1 MSGAAPRRVE
11 LTPERFNR
19 LNDRYVKYVFA
30 DPKNKALLIA
40 LINDVLADIPEGA
53 ERIPPVVDLSYRD
66 REAAPTYK
74 GDKVPRFDIV
84 AMTADGQF
92 FHIEFQVAK
101 DPHTLPRVLHYG
113 ARNVFMR
120 TREGE
125 EYSSVRVIVIMIA
138 NFTLFEDAEGYHT
151 VHRILDV
158 KTLAWH
164 MRGLEFHFI
173 ELTKLRARGGEP
185 RSGLERLMYWF
196 GDIGGEEMMET
207 LVKEDTRVA
216 RMAQLEDLFR
226 TDPDL
231 LEDYFDQ
238 ERARMDYEAAM
249 DYSRAEGRAEGEK
262 RGEKR
267 GEERGIKLGRAEGEE
282 RGIKLGR
289 EEALLNTAR
298 RMKAMRMSDEQ
309 IAQATCL
316 SLAEVEAL

>member
-1 MSGAAPRRVE
+1 MPRTERRSVK

-40 LINDVLADIPEGA
+40 LINDVLADVPEGA
-53 ERIPPVVDLSYRD
+53 EKIPPIVDLSYRD
-66 REAAPTYK
+66 REAAPAYK

-84 AMTADGQF
+84 AVTADGQI

-125 EYSSVRVIVIMIA
+125 EYSSVRAIVIMVA
-138 NFTLFEDAEGYHT
+138 NFTLFEDAEDYHT

-164 MRGLEFHFI
+164 MKGLEFHFI

-185 RSGLERLMYWF
+185 QTGLERLMYWF

-207 LVKEDTRVA
+207 LVKEDARIL

-249 DYSRAEGRAEGEK
+249 DYSRKEGRAEGEK

-267 GEERGIKLGRAEGEE
+267 GIKLGRAEGEK

-289 EEALLNTAR
+289 EEALLDTAR
-298 RMKAMRMSDEQ
+298 RMKAMKMSDEQ